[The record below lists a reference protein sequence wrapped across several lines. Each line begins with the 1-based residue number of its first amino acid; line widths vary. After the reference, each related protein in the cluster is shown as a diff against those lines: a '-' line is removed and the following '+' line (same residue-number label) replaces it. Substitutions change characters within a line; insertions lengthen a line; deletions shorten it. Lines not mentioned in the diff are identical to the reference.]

1 MLCGVNEVLICAQKN
16 EVMPDAKLRNQSVDR
31 SDLHTRSATH
41 VSHTRRCHMVFAIR
55 LKQSQRRK
63 PLHDL
68 FACLGSSKALKKF
81 LQDKTSRH
89 DNVGARKRIFQRLHL
104 GCFNFNVTSEGQRP
118 DARINQERHF
128 RERSAL

>member
-1 MLCGVNEVLICAQKN
+1 MVL
-16 EVMPDAKLRNQSVDR
+16 
-31 SDLHTRSATH
+31 
-41 VSHTRRCHMVFAIR
+41 AIR

-63 PLHDL
+63 PLYDL
-68 FACLGSSKALKKF
+68 FACLGSCKALKKF

-89 DNVGARKRIFQRLHL
+89 NNVGASKRILQRLHL
-104 GCFNFNVTSEGQRP
+104 GCFNFNVTSEGKRP